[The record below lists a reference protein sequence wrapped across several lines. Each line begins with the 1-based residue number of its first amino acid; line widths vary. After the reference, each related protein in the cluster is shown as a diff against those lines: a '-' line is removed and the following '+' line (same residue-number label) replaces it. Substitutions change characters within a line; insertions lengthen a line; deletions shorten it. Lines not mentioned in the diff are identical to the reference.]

1 MDSSESAG
9 IRFETRDDVA
19 WITLDAPPLN
29 ILTAALMDEMS
40 AVLEGIAA
48 DPSIKAVAVTAK
60 GKAFSAGA
68 DVDEHRPE
76 KVAPMIQ
83 SFGRLFRLL
92 DGLEIPLVIGAG
104 GAALGGGFELAMMA
118 DILLATEEAT
128 FGQPEIRLGF
138 FAPVG
143 VVRLPALV
151 GPAKALE
158 ITASGRTYSAA
169 EMRDCGLVGQVV
181 PSGGLLETM
190 ETVLKDFRRSSPLIL
205 RLNTRM
211 LKRLQGRPFR
221 EALAEAETVFLEE
234 LMKTED
240 VREGLAS
247 FFEKRRPAWKNR

>member
-76 KVAPMIQ
+76 KVAPMIH

-158 ITASGRTYSAA
+158 ITASGRTYSAT

-240 VREGLAS
+240 VREGLVS